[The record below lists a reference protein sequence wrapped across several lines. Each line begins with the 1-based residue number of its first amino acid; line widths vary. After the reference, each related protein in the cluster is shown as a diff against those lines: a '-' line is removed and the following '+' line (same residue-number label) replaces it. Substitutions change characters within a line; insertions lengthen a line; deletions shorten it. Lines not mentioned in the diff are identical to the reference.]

1 VASDHTILV
10 LGDSLSAALGI
21 RPEQGWVALL
31 GQRLQA
37 QGYGYQIVNASV
49 SGETTSGGLERL
61 PRALQ
66 LHQPGTVI
74 LELGANDGLR
84 GLPVDQ
90 TRENLAHM
98 VRLSQAAGARVLL
111 VGMRIPPNYGPRYT
125 EQFARMFPELANEYH
140 LPLVPF
146 PAGEGGPRPN
156 SHATGRHAPQRPG
169 RATGSRDTLA
179 VPEAT
184 PQEESSKRGT
194 LMDRILAEVVSAP
207 RARGSRPHAAALAEA
222 AAGGN
227 LCRARR
233 ARSPSSRWVRSSPTG
248 SSTCSRVPS
257 PHGLQQQGFRKGDRL
272 AIMLPNTLQYPI
284 AMFGALRAGLNR
296 GNTNPLYTA
305 PELLHQLS
313 DSGATVILVL
323 ENFAHVLQKV
333 LAGTQVKRVLVTA
346 VGDFLGFPKSLIV
359 NYVVRHLRRQVPR
372 WNIPGASSFKRR

>member
-31 GQRLQA
+31 AQRLQA

-84 GLPVDQ
+84 GLPVDE

-125 EQFARMFPELANEYH
+125 EQFARMFPELANQYH

-146 PAGEGGPRPN
+146 LLEKVALDPTRMQQDGMHPNARGEPPVL
-156 SHATGRHAPQRPG
+156 
-169 RATGSRDTLA
+169 DTLW
-179 VPEAT
+179 PYLKPLLKKN
-184 PQEESSKRGT
+184 PQS
-194 LMDRILAEVVSAP
+194 
-207 RARGSRPHAAALAEA
+207 
-222 AAGGN
+222 GG
-227 LCRARR
+227 R
-233 ARSPSSRWVRSSPTG
+233 
-248 SSTCSRVPS
+248 
-257 PHGLQQQGFRKGDRL
+257 
-272 AIMLPNTLQYPI
+272 
-284 AMFGALRAGLNR
+284 
-296 GNTNPLYTA
+296 
-305 PELLHQLS
+305 
-313 DSGATVILVL
+313 
-323 ENFAHVLQKV
+323 
-333 LAGTQVKRVLVTA
+333 
-346 VGDFLGFPKSLIV
+346 
-359 NYVVRHLRRQVPR
+359 
-372 WNIPGASSFKRR
+372 